1 MSAKQSKHYGALAEF
16 ETPAT
21 LFHACEQVRDA
32 GFGKWDAHTPFP
44 VHGLDGAMG
53 MKRSRLP
60 WLVLACGLTG
70 TVTAFSLQTWVHY
83 IEYPLVISGKPL
95 FALPA
100 YVPIIFELSVL
111 FAAFASVF
119 GMLAFNGLPRLE
131 HPLFGSRRFDRA
143 SDDRFFISIEAADPK
158 FDAEK
163 TVEFLRGLGATHVEL
178 VE

>member
-1 MSAKQSKHYGALAEF
+1 MSANKTKLFGVLAEF

-21 LFHACEQVRDA
+21 LFHACEHVRDA

-53 MKRSRLP
+53 MKRSKLP
-60 WLVLACGLTG
+60 WIVLVFGLTG
-70 TVTAFSLQTWVHY
+70 MATAFCLQSWVHS

-111 FAAFASVF
+111 FSAFASVF
-119 GMLAFNGLPRLE
+119 GMLALNGLPRLE
-131 HPLFGSRRFDRA
+131 HPLFGSKRFDRA
-143 SDDRFFISIEAADPK
+143 SDDRFFISIEAGDPK